1 MTRTTDNIE
10 PLLETVLELQQE
22 RHPELSGD
30 VVRRLLEMH
39 ADPAMDERSRFRA
52 VRDLIETEA
61 AE

>member
-10 PLLETVLELQQE
+10 PLLETVLHLQEE
-22 RHPELSGD
+22 RHPD
-30 VVRRLLEMH
+30 VSSDVIRRLLEMH

-52 VRDLIETEA
+52 VRDLIETET